1 MRYRNRSITARLT
14 AACAATVLLSAVMTG
29 LAGCASETQD
39 NESLKTDITFTPEGI
54 LDFVRPDSSIIS
66 RIIIELAETPEEQAQ
81 GLMYRRSLP
90 DRGGML
96 FIDAGESMRSFWMKN
111 TPLALDIIFVD
122 AKGEIVN
129 IVKRTT
135 PYSEDFIESTAPAQY
150 VVEVRAGFTDRYGIS
165 EDDRISWR
173 RQTFETDT
181 ES

>member
-1 MRYRNRSITARLT
+1 
-14 AACAATVLLSAVMTG
+14 
-29 LAGCASETQD
+29 
-39 NESLKTDITFTPEGI
+39 
-54 LDFVRPDSSIIS
+54 
-66 RIIIELAETPEEQAQ
+66 
-81 GLMYRRSLP
+81 MYRKTM
-90 DRGGML
+90 DADHGML
-96 FIDAGESMRSFWMKN
+96 FVYPEAEPRSFWMKN

-129 IVKRTT
+129 IVKRTS

>member
-1 MRYRNRSITARLT
+1 MRYRNRSIIARLT
-14 AACAATVLLSAVMTG
+14 AACAATALLSAVMTS

-129 IVKRTT
+129 IPTIRPRTCND
-135 PYSEDFIESTAPAQY
+135 PIM
-150 VVEVRAGFTDRYGIS
+150 
-165 EDDRISWR
+165 
-173 RQTFETDT
+173 
-181 ES
+181 